1 MSSTQSHLGASAM
14 AKKSRQLRG
23 NGIFNPQRV
32 ETEHVVHQS
41 LPSAI
46 GTPGAVSSL
55 SHTKQYV
62 DSSQRQYPTTTKHK
76 KNANLDIDSI
86 IQLQGAARRHSKTNL
101 GVYETRDANAMS
113 AMAAN
118 MNLTGYGRSVSPTES
133 LTKDRLHAKARA
145 PGLHN
150 SMAFESSG
158 FASGFGLVGK
168 PALTLGSLSAFG
180 TYATPTA
187 KHQNESKDQLKG
199 GSHNQRMRDT
209 QPTAFSNHPSGFM
222 EN

>member
-23 NGIFNPQRV
+23 TGIFNPQRV
-32 ETEHVVHQS
+32 ETEHAVFQKHQNHQS

-46 GTPGAVSSL
+46 GTPQKLPGTVTSL

-62 DSSQRQYPTTTKHK
+62 DSLQRQYPTTTKHK

-86 IQLQGAARRHSKTNL
+86 IQLQDAARRHSKTNL

-133 LTKDRLHAKARA
+133 RANGRLHAKARA

-150 SMAFESSG
+150 SVAFESG
-158 FASGFGLVGK
+158 AFATGFGLVGK

-180 TYATPTA
+180 AYATPTA
-187 KHQNESKDQLKG
+187 QHQSTSRVN
-199 GSHNQRMRDT
+199 
-209 QPTAFSNHPSGFM
+209 
-222 EN
+222 